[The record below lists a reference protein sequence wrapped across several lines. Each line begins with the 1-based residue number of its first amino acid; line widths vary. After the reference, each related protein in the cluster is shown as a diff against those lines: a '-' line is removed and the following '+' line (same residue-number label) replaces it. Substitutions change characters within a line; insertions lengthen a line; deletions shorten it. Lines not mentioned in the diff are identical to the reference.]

1 MMLHRGKSIRTDFL
15 SHLAFLHICN
25 DLIFNSWRWLYKEAT
40 VQEVHDG
47 DDDCTANVKVV
58 ISAAAYGRYK
68 KLFQV
73 T

>member
-1 MMLHRGKSIRTDFL
+1 MMCVCVR
-15 SHLAFLHICN
+15 
-25 DLIFNSWRWLYKEAT
+25 RWLYKEAT

-58 ISAAAYGRYK
+58 ISAAAYGRYR
-68 KLFQV
+68 KLFLL

>member
-1 MMLHRGKSIRTDFL
+1 MCS
-15 SHLAFLHICN
+15 
-25 DLIFNSWRWLYKEAT
+25 WLYKEAT

-58 ISAAAYGRYK
+58 ISAAAYGRYR

-73 T
+73 A